1 MKQLRTQHRV
11 SHTMGLCCQLFTP
24 EGVDSAL
31 KMLPLKTYVDGPTLL
46 LYEQGFSF
54 YSHRT
59 AEDWTHF
66 KCPGSSTQAH
76 KIFLDS
82 QLSLNAI
89 CWLTLPC
96 YSLFSLEATNG
107 ATCILKNYLILCSA
121 LHQFQNYVY
130 FVVDKTSE
138 VLLVSNATC
147 EWVLKHGRL
156 CILSHRVSEG
166 WRELFPTLPSHTL
179 VGGVVPHWPAST
191 CSPVTREALMLSH
204 IPWPGCRAGRGD
216 STHLKIAQGLRVSAM

>member
-76 KIFLDS
+76 KIFRLPAES
-82 QLSLNAI
+82 LCNMLTNPAMLLSFQSRGHEWGNLYI
-89 CWLTLPC
+89 KKLSDP
-96 YSLFSLEATNG
+96 LFSSTPVSKLCLFRCGQDFGSPTGVQCNIRMGSEA
-107 ATCILKNYLILCSA
+107 
-121 LHQFQNYVY
+121 
-130 FVVDKTSE
+130 
-138 VLLVSNATC
+138 
-147 EWVLKHGRL
+147 R
-156 CILSHRVSEG
+156 
-166 WRELFPTLPSHTL
+166 
-179 VGGVVPHWPAST
+179 
-191 CSPVTREALMLSH
+191 
-204 IPWPGCRAGRGD
+204 
-216 STHLKIAQGLRVSAM
+216 